1 MPWYVSAWRRLCWC
15 GVALVVVVVVVSL
28 CVVCLVY
35 IKDPKRI
42 GSWRRL
48 SVCRG
53 NLVFFFDSLA
63 MSSSLLVLCALC
75 GVRLCKQSKAQQRP
89 RAHQHLAHS
98 AKLFWLTPI
107 RQSLRDVS
115 ESLRVSKL
123 AEVAKRRTRQTTV
136 SFSKIQAAG
145 FGEGEGERWGSFGLL
160 LKKKTFPTNLTETFH
175 TRININSRRR
185 RRSA

>member
-1 MPWYVSAWRRLCWC
+1 MSSCSV
-15 GVALVVVVVVVSL
+15 
-28 CVVCLVY
+28 
-35 IKDPKRI
+35 
-42 GSWRRL
+42 L
-48 SVCRG
+48 SV
-53 NLVFFFDSLA
+53 
-63 MSSSLLVLCALC
+63 ALC

-123 AEVAKRRTRQTTV
+123 AEVAQRRTRQTTV
-136 SFSKIQAAG
+136 IFSKIQAAG

-160 LKKKTFPTNLTETFH
+160 TTQKEHLPN
-175 TRININSRRR
+175 
-185 RRSA
+185 